1 MATAPAATAKG
12 NSKSIY
18 NGIFGALRTLLHL
31 IAAVQFSYGIF
42 YDYSYV
48 EFPVNIN
55 DNAKPM
61 HHPFG
66 GKFKYLTFLDAII
79 QALYYI
85 VSLANDFVGTNE
97 LTPKRP
103 PAIRRF
109 KDWLLATLAFPV
121 ALNVGVTFWTLY
133 AIDRELVFPK
143 ILDPVFPSWLNHV
156 LHTNIVVF
164 IVLELFTS
172 YRAYPKRSTGLTGL
186 AIFMGSYLIWIHI
199 VKHYSGVWVY
209 PVLEVLQLP
218 QRILFFAAVLGF
230 TFSLYVLGE
239 FLNNIVWAKEVKLA
253 KRKSN

>member
-1 MATAPAATAKG
+1 MAIS
-12 NSKSIY
+12 SKSRSKSKTKGSTPPGFSRAVQI
-18 NGIFGALRTLLHL
+18 LLHL
-31 IAAVQFSYGIF
+31 TAVIQFNYGVYYF
-42 YDYSYV
+42 NNVQLPTSTS
-48 EFPVNIN
+48 
-55 DNAKPM
+55 
-61 HHPFG
+61 HPFA
-66 GKFKYLTFLDAII
+66 GKFKFLTFLCAII

>member
-1 MATAPAATAKG
+1 MGTAART
-12 NSKSIY
+12 NSVY
-18 NGIFGALRTLLHL
+18 GGVYGALRTLMHL
-31 IAAVQFSYGIF
+31 TAAVQFTYGIY

-48 EFPVNIN
+48 EFPTTEPEMRI
-55 DNAKPM
+55 

-66 GKFKYLTFLDAII
+66 GKFKYLTFLDALI

-85 VSLANDFVGTNE
+85 VSLVNDFVGTNE
-97 LTPKRP
+97 LAPKRP
-103 PAIRRF
+103 PAIRQF
-109 KDWLLATLAFPV
+109 KDWLMATLAFPV

-143 ILDPVFPSWLNHV
+143 VLDPVFPSWLNHV

-172 YRAYPKRSTGLTGL
+172 YRAYPKRSKGLTGL
-186 AIFMGSYLIWIHI
+186 TIFMGAYLVWIHI

-218 QRILFFAAVLGF
+218 QRIVFFVAVIGF
-230 TFSLYVLGE
+230 TLALYLVGE
-239 FLNNIVWAKEVKLA
+239 FLNNTVWAKEVKLA

>member
-1 MATAPAATAKG
+1 MATG
-12 NSKSIY
+12 SKSRSKSKSKGSTPPGFSRAVQI
-18 NGIFGALRTLLHL
+18 LLHL
-31 IAAVQFSYGIF
+31 TAVIQFNYGVYYF
-42 YDYSYV
+42 HNLQMPTSTS
-48 EFPVNIN
+48 
-55 DNAKPM
+55 
-61 HHPFG
+61 HPFA
-66 GKFKYLTFLDAII
+66 GKFKFLTFLCAII

-239 FLNNIVWAKEVKLA
+239 FINNIVWAKEVKLA